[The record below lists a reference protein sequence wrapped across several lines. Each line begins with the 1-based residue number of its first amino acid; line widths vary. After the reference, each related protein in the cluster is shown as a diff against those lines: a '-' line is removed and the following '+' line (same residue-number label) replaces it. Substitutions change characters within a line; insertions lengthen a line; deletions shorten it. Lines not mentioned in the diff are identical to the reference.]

1 MKNVTILSAS
11 PKKGEPSVS
20 ALLCELAKERFVS
33 AGLQADIIDVGKAL
47 NNSEPAFEAM
57 RSADALLIVFPLYF
71 FCMPGMLTRF
81 LEDYAASAEQKRAG
95 QKIYTIVNCGFPEP
109 EINEEA
115 VRVIRSFARHIGADF
130 GFGVCLG
137 SGGMVLGSKDVP
149 FMKKPMETL
158 ISTYDRMAA
167 EVLQNAKS
175 SSDLVHIGVKLPRWM
190 YFIGGNLGW
199 GQLAKKN
206 GLKKRDLYA
215 TPYRAE

>member
-1 MKNVTILSAS
+1 MKAVTILSAS

-20 ALLCELAKERFVS
+20 ALLCELAKGRFVS
-33 AGLQADIIDVGKAL
+33 AGLQADIIDVSKAL
-47 NNSEPAFEAM
+47 KNSEPAFEAM
-57 RSADALLIVFPLYF
+57 RSADALLIVFPLYI

-81 LEDYAASAEQKRAG
+81 LEDYAASAGQKPAG
-95 QKIYTIVNCGFPEP
+95 QRIYTIVNCGFPES

-115 VRVIRSFARHIGADF
+115 VRVIQSFARHIGGEF

-137 SGGMVLGSKDVP
+137 SGGMVLGAKDAP

-158 ISTYDRMAA
+158 SSAVDRMAA
-167 EVLQNAKS
+167 DITQNTKS
-175 SSDLVHIGVKLPRWM
+175 ASDTVYTGVKFPRWM
-190 YFIGGNLGW
+190 YFLGGNLGW